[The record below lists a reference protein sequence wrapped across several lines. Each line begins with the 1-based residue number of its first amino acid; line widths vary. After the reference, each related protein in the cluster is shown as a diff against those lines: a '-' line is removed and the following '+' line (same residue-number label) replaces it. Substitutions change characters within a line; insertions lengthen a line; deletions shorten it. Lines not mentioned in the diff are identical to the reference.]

1 MKKSCW
7 LLLESNPERLSCI
20 IEFFILLY
28 GTGGVDYSATTSMKK
43 SKLVTRSF
51 LSVAK
56 TQSRQERNSENRNKN
71 SNASVIITRK
81 DFNREVGGQS
91 NALLGAIKIFDYHTN
106 QIAYGY
112 SALWRYEL
120 EPNRKL

>member
-1 MKKSCW
+1 M
-7 LLLESNPERLSCI
+7 
-20 IEFFILLY
+20 LY
-28 GTGGVDYSATTSMKK
+28 GTGGVDYSATTSTKK
-43 SKLVTRSF
+43 LKLVTRSF

-91 NALLGAIKIFDYHTN
+91 NALLRAINIFAYHTN
-106 QIAYGY
+106 QIAYWY

-120 EPNRKL
+120 